1 MNMLSHSNWKYKGPY
16 YYFFALFFF
25 LFFYKLNN
33 FFKNIKIRA
42 NKYICRDAHSQFRQ
56 ILKAIYNCSNYSL
69 LHIITQH
76 MHTWMQNFM
85 YFCFFYVFLLYKY
98 IDFRIYQEDVALGS
112 EKTLWT
118 ILFTMNRVQIGVL
131 I

>member
-1 MNMLSHSNWKYKGPY
+1 MLTNTFAEMHIVNSDRFWKQFIIALITHY
-16 YYFFALFFF
+16 YT
-25 LFFYKLNN
+25 
-33 FFKNIKIRA
+33 
-42 NKYICRDAHSQFRQ
+42 
-56 ILKAIYNCSNYSL
+56 